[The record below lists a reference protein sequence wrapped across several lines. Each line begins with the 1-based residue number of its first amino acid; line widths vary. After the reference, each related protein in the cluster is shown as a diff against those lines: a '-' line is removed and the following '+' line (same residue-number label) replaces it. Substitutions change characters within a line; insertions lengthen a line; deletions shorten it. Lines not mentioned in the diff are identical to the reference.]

1 MSSDV
6 ICLPLSHGMLAFCGC
21 LTWLATSTTS
31 HDCPMHGAWLE
42 TWLCVNPKMAGTWM
56 LMPKIWYPLVNVY
69 ITNWKDPPC
78 SMGKSSISMVIFNS
92 KLLVITRGYIP
103 IISHYINHYKNPI
116 KSPCFMVFDP
126 SPISLKRRMWV
137 DFLHISTSHALV
149 HWGSFGHASFFWLK
163 IR

>member
-1 MSSDV
+1 MSD
-6 ICLPLSHGMLAFCGC
+6 
-21 LTWLATSTTS
+21 
-31 HDCPMHGAWLE
+31 
-42 TWLCVNPKMAGTWM
+42 MAGNINHQPWLPDAWRM
-56 LMPKIWYPLVNVY
+56 ARNMAMRKPQNGWYMDAHAQNMIPSGKRLPNELE
-69 ITNWKDPPC
+69 DPPC
-78 SMGKSSISMVIFNS
+78 SMGKSTISMVIFNSTLS

-149 HWGSFGHASFFWLK
+149 HWGSFGHASFFLLK